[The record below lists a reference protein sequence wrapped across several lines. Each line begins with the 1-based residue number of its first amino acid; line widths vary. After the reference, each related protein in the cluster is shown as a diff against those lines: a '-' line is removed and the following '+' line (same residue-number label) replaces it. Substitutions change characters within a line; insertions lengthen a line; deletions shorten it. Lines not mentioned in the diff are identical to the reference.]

1 MASTQFIP
9 SQKLISILLGLED
22 LDGLERLSRAIGA
35 LDAITPERTRDL
47 EMAAGAGRLSTACSD
62 ANRRQQGPEQRIG
75 DATL

>member
-9 SQKLISILLGLED
+9 SQKLISNLLGLED
-22 LDGLERLSRAIGA
+22 LDGLERLSRAISA
-35 LDAITPERTRDL
+35 LDAITPERTRDR
-47 EMAAGAGRLSTACSD
+47 EMAAVAGRLSTACSA